1 MAKNQLNKVTNDS
14 ASGKCK
20 MPDGTQILCGSGTI
34 PSASVADSDY
44 YVTFGASAFSEAPIV
59 TATLIS
65 SSYHRR
71 VSIKGTSNYGFTI
84 TGASSVD
91 GQNAPEIWFNW
102 IAVGRWK

>member
-1 MAKNQLNKVTNDS
+1 MAVSKLEKVTNDS
-14 ASGKCK
+14 ASGVCK

-44 YVTFGASAFSEAPIV
+44 YVTFASAFSAAPIV

-71 VSIKGTSNYGFTI
+71 VCIKGTSQYGFTI
-84 TGASSVD
+84 TGASAVD

-102 IAVGRWK
+102 VAVGRWK